1 MCSCYFH
8 TWKVHVDLC
17 RWNVQSKN
25 AQQEE
30 GAPVCLYKGYRKSV
44 SHLRTI
50 SLNFDTVKKHFP
62 EYFLGDDEVD
72 EEHDQIVQDDEE
84 DNVQFQH
91 YANNDDVNIALET
104 EGNFIEQ
111 LDCGSS
117 NPKQHISPW
126 NNLMSTSLRTHG

>member
-30 GAPVCLYKGYRKSV
+30 GAPVCPYLCV
-44 SHLRTI
+44 HLRTI

-62 EYFLGDDEVD
+62 EYFLGDDEID

-84 DNVQFQH
+84 DNIQFQH
-91 YANNDDVNIALET
+91 YGNNNDVKL
-104 EGNFIEQ
+104 
-111 LDCGSS
+111 
-117 NPKQHISPW
+117 P
-126 NNLMSTSLRTHG
+126 